1 MGSLAHVLTE
11 KAWVDKIA
19 KESSDSAPIEL
30 KPGLKVKRAEIR
42 DKIFSAAVASY
53 ETMRDEMKKKLTYA
67 LETREVEYYNAIA
80 RRKKGPT

>member
-11 KAWVDKIA
+11 KAWVD
-19 KESSDSAPIEL
+19 
-30 KPGLKVKRAEIR
+30 
-42 DKIFSAAVASY
+42 
-53 ETMRDEMKKKLTYA
+53 KKKLTYA